1 MDIGGSTATRDRALL
16 VVPTF
21 EHGLLS
27 ELALKRRN
35 DGTNIDI
42 MAGCD
47 VMSRTTHDGYL
58 GSPPAGCWTVQPLA
72 WNQCPRSPRF
82 IYPYNERDLLC
93 SWFTRIKLNRTV
105 IYRIEHV
112 AVDYGN
118 LPWQPPVK
126 VNQQFAKVVSRVDR
140 PVVMKPVQ
148 PVIG

>member
-1 MDIGGSTATRDRALL
+1 M
-16 VVPTF
+16 F
-21 EHGLLS
+21 ELDVLD
-27 ELALKRRN
+27 ELAFKRRK
-35 DGTNIDI
+35 DGTDIDI

-72 WNQCPRSPRF
+72 WNQYPRSPRF

-112 AVDYGN
+112 AVYYGN
-118 LPWQPPVK
+118 LPRQPP
-126 VNQQFAKVVSRVDR
+126 SRLTNSL
-140 PVVMKPVQ
+140 PTWYLELTGPL
-148 PVIG
+148 